1 MSIAF
6 LFAGQGSQKVGMG
19 KSFADD
25 SLCQESFQIANQ
37 ALGYDLQ
44 KICWEG
50 PEDKLTLS
58 ENAQPAILTVAI
70 IAYRIF
76 TQMHKIQP
84 SLMAGHSLGE
94 YSALVASEVLD
105 LADAVKLV
113 HKRGQL
119 MQEAVPAGVGAM
131 AAVLGKSNE
140 EIKLLCSQISSAEKM
155 VSAANFNCNGQVV
168 VSGHKEAVL
177 ELLEQVKGKMLQ
189 VSAPFHCPLMSPVK
203 EKFAPFLKEVTFK
216 DAKTAIVNNVRGD
229 IQEKADSF
237 QESLL
242 SQIDSA
248 VLWESGIQKMLQ
260 KGIKNFLEF
269 GEGKVLTNL
278 LKRIDKEA
286 MFVNVNSLEAINE
299 YRLSYLHSV

>member
-1 MSIAF
+1 MSFAF

-19 KSFADD
+19 KFFAEN
-25 SLCQESFQIANQ
+25 SLCQEIFQISNQ

-50 PEDKLTLS
+50 PEEKLTFS

-70 IAYRIF
+70 IAFRIF
-76 TQMHKIQP
+76 NQEHKVQP

-94 YSALVASEVLD
+94 YSALVAAGVMD

-140 EIKLLCSQISSAEKM
+140 EIKLLCSEISNEKKM
-155 VSAANFNCNGQVV
+155 VSVANFNCNGQVV

-177 ELLEQVKGKMLQ
+177 ELLEQVKGKILQ

-203 EKFAPFLKEVTFK
+203 EKFAPFLKKISFK
-216 DAKTAIVNNVRGD
+216 DAKIPIINNLCNK
-229 IQEKADSF
+229 IQVKADSF

-260 KGIKNFLEF
+260 KGIKNFIEF

-286 MFVNVNSLEAINE
+286 IFMNINSLEAVKE
-299 YRLSYLHSV
+299 YKEC